1 MAYKMYD
8 IKLSPNKSTFFP
20 DSFKILG
27 LTLSPGSSELTL
39 DRVKAQS
46 ILDWEKPDSLYTL
59 QSRLYALNYWTKF
72 IPALAELK
80 FPLQQIVR
88 SQIFSW
94 SEETDLAWERIK
106 SIIALDIRLTI
117 PEQHDQLVI
126 TTDASKVACSCIL
139 WVARG
144 SSLRVVGCYSKLFS
158 HTDSLKS
165 IHFKETYALVLA
177 FDHFRA
183 YLLNTQK
190 SVIVFTDARA
200 LMWVGRNREYSIACN
215 GLVNKLA
222 KIQLE
227 IPHVVY
233 SVPSEVNFLADV
245 FSRAFSTSRF
255 LDKNQLAL
263 SKPQANNLPTLTE
276 PFLATEEALY
286 QFFALPLHSEES
298 DIYDRKRN
306 KISTPKPVSSLYKL
320 FKDCTPEEKYLSAI
334 RLLKGWDDPKLEA
347 EGHRHR
353 ESHQPDDR
361 RRRSHDRD
369 DRYSGYDPEVNSY
382 KPMDLNIPDME
393 EYLINTMKK
402 QHKELYNQLCEKA
415 VDHIMRTLYNDLEP
429 SMKRRVR
436 ATLWENSR
444 NVDKESLIKVL
455 KNDFFLAEKERK
467 FVQANMLDATDD
479 QITVPI
485 RYTLIS
491 SGCIHPSRD
500 NGSPAIKI
508 PVQQYLEIKAGR
520 HEMIDT
526 GVQFFIPSNLCLK
539 LIPSMNACE
548 AKLFVH
554 SEFVNHKFNSSVKI
568 FIRNESSYPIK
579 IEKGTTLVQALVL
592 PVLRP
597 VLVHDA
603 TDDISSQHM
612 TINSFAEVA
621 EDDKKSSSITNSCTS
636 SSDEVALNNYEM
648 SQMTSSCLHQ
658 MLDEKAPQSIYI
670 LETNSSIMLPDDK
683 HSKCSILADLV
694 KLEKHRTNQILASH
708 LTPVIL
714 PNQDIKTVIKNIT
727 QDFMARKVEINNVA
741 ALDLKE
747 GDRKKEDILERLCG
761 RMATISVHLIRN
773 QSMTKAML
781 GNIQQGDDFL
791 HVIRE
796 GIAAEKH
803 PYEKF
808 CIIGNVLYKNYQ
820 NGPNSKTF
828 VICLPDVL
836 LPSVIHQIHQDLGHP
851 SATATKKNFQ
861 HYYYHRNAERLIQS
875 YVRSCVTCALAHKFD
890 IKKTAPETKRSLQ
903 PNRPRQ
909 YIYCDLIPMYR
920 GTLSYILFCLDA
932 YSQYVYAIPL
942 KDKTSASVLQGLLA
956 LFSTTGWPEAIY
968 LDNETSFQKAAKM
981 LVKMA
986 PVKVLYS
993 TPYCQFQNW
1002 SENYIK
1008 NFKRTFLKILND
1020 SEDPK
1025 DNSDWPVFLPTVTE
1039 ALNRQIIPAL
1049 GRSRESIH
1057 FNLVSDFFP
1066 LAHISNE
1073 ANEDLNE
1080 SVNSQISDAF
1090 QTVLRIRKN
1099 ARTKHLKKT
1108 IPQFHETQLVFVRD
1122 NAPSISTI
1130 LKIPNRGPYRIEK
1143 LEDRNVTLVEL
1154 ETGKTVHS
1162 HIQNIRPLE
1171 LSEFRLILSKNWDL
1185 NVNEEKSSRIK
1196 NDSIF
1201 DSPQNII
1208 SEEVVLESEQEQ
1220 DFKDQEQDFEGQEQD
1235 SEEQEQDRQG
1245 QDLQTLF
1252 AQDRP
1257 ALAEPSADGE
1267 VPIRTVQNV
1276 RTPVPPDI
1284 QENRS
1289 PIVLRRSPRIAARN
1303 SEISHSEFSDPE
1315 EIVSENDTSF
1325 TEEIVSKKDT
1335 IFLHKTVSKNDTD
1348 FNTEDVHLEA
1358 SQEYKS
1364 ILKKN
1369 KKGVSFFIKRIK
1381 SAFS

>member
-88 SQIFSW
+88 SQIFCW
-94 SEETDLAWERIK
+94 TEEADQAWERIK
-106 SIIALDIRLTI
+106 AIIALDIRLTI
-117 PEQHDQLVI
+117 PEQEEQLVL
-126 TTDASKVACSCIL
+126 TTDASKIACSCIL

-144 SSLRVVGCYSKLFS
+144 SSLRVVGCYSKLFA
-158 HTDSLKS
+158 HTDTLKS

-183 YLLNTQK
+183 YLLNTDK

-233 SVPSEVNFLADV
+233 SVPSEVNYLADV

-255 LDKNQLAL
+255 LEKNQLAM
-263 SKPQANNLPTLTE
+263 SKPQANNLPLLTE

-298 DIYDRKRN
+298 DVYSRKRS

-334 RLLKGWDDPKLEA
+334 RLLQGWDDPQLSGGQA
-347 EGHRHR
+347 LARHQR
-353 ESHQPDDR
+353 QPDDHAH
-361 RRRSHDRD
+361 RSDRERSD
-369 DRYSGYDPEVNSY
+369 HGSHADRPFEVNSCSISNRGGPPSQEENVLSLMKRNHRQHY
-382 KPMDLNIPDME
+382 KK
-393 EYLINTMKK
+393 LI
-402 QHKELYNQLCEKA
+402 EKA
-415 VDHIMRTLYNDLEP
+415 VSQIVAQKYSDLDLSQKERI
-429 SMKRRVR
+429 KL
-436 ATLWENSR
+436 TLWENMDNFDST
-444 NVDKESLIKVL
+444 LLL
-455 KNDFFLAEKERK
+455 KILKDDFIQAEKEK
-467 FVQANMLDATDD
+467 DSLSLQVNLLEAND
-479 QITVPI
+479 QITIPV
-485 RYTLIS
+485 RYSVIDS
-491 SGCIHPSRD
+491 SCLHPSRER
-500 NGSPAIKI
+500 GSPGIRI
-508 PVQQYLEIKAGR
+508 PVQQDMILQPGD
-520 HEMIDT
+520 HETIDT
-526 GVQFFIPSNLCLK
+526 GVQFFLPANLCLQLMPSSASAEVK
-539 LIPSMNACE
+539 LY
-548 AKLFVH
+548 VH
-554 SEFVNHKFNSSVKI
+554 SEFVSNNFSSTIKFL
-568 FIRNESSYPIK
+568 IRNDSNSPIRINAGNHLVQTLIVPVLSPALMHDTRDTVEPQQMNAEINCVKLNEDDVESS
-579 IEKGTTLVQALVL
+579 L
-592 PVLRP
+592 
-597 VLVHDA
+597 
-603 TDDISSQHM
+603 
-612 TINSFAEVA
+612 
-621 EDDKKSSSITNSCTS
+621 ITNSCTVS
-636 SSDEVALNNYEM
+636 LDTVALNNFEL
-648 SQMTSSCLHQ
+648 SELTHSCLHRVVDSRAPRSIHILQ
-658 MLDEKAPQSIYI
+658 LNANVMLPEAGDAR
-670 LETNSSIMLPDDK
+670 TSIM
-683 HSKCSILADLV
+683 ADLV
-694 KLEKHRTNQILASH
+694 GREHRQADLMLAKHLI
-708 LTPVIL
+708 PVSMS
-714 PNQDIKTVIKNIT
+714 NQDIHSVVIEIT
-727 QDFMARKVEINNVA
+727 QMLMEGKAELNASEAKEVIYDPNAKDTIHEDMCRKLAV
-741 ALDLKE
+741 
-747 GDRKKEDILERLCG
+747 
-761 RMATISVHLIRN
+761 ISVDLIRN
-773 QSMTKAML
+773 QAISGSVLAKA
-781 GNIQQGDDFL
+781 QQSDDHL
-791 HVIRE
+791 HTIRE
-796 GIAAEKH
+796 EVLS
-803 PYEKF
+803 PDNKF
-808 CIIGNVLYKNYQ
+808 PLFVIKNEVLYKKYPT
-820 NGPNSKTF
+820 GTGTWKW

-836 LPSVIHQIHQDLGHP
+836 LPSVIHKIHHDLGHA
-851 SATATKKNFQ
+851 SATTTKRNFQ
-861 HYYYHRNAERLIQS
+861 HYYHHRNAARMVQS
-875 YVRSCVTCALAHKFD
+875 YVNSCVTCALAQKFN
-890 IKKTAPETKRSLQ
+890 IKKTAPETTRSLQ
-903 PNRPRQ
+903 PTRPRQ

-932 YSQYVYAIPL
+932 YSQFVYAIPL
-942 KDKTSASVLQGLLA
+942 NPNTSASVLQGFLA
-956 LFSTTGWPEAIY
+956 LFATTGWPEAIY

-981 LVKMA
+981 LVKLT

-1020 SEDPK
+1020 SEDPH
-1025 DNSDWPVFLPTVTE
+1025 DNSDWPVLLPTVTE

-1220 DFKDQEQDFEGQEQD
+1220 DFEGQEQD
-1235 SEEQEQDRQG
+1235 FEEQEQDRQG

-1257 ALAEPSADGE
+1257 AIAEPSADGE

-1289 PIVLRRSPRIAARN
+1289 PIILRRSSRIAARN

-1315 EIVSENDTSF
+1315 EIVSEDDTNF
-1325 TEEIVSKKDT
+1325 TEEIVSKDDT
-1335 IFLHKTVSKNDTD
+1335 IFLHKTVSKSDTD

-1381 SAFS
+1381 NAFS